1 MSKKKQKLLNPNNTL
16 IDAKLKIIVN
26 QTITKNEFQNNF
38 GILLPKKYTSE
49 RAKIT
54 KIYTSAKNR
63 TQIAK
68 NSPIA
73 KNIILWIMYQVEYSQ
88 DYLYFDK
95 NLFMSENNIKS
106 VKTVNAALTQLIDN
120 KILAKT
126 NIRDYYFFN
135 PAYFYCGSREKS
147 YPDNVEIYKPKSE

>member
-1 MSKKKQKLLNPNNTL
+1 
-16 IDAKLKIIVN
+16 
-26 QTITKNEFQNNF
+26 
-38 GILLPKKYTSE
+38 
-49 RAKIT
+49 
-54 KIYTSAKNR
+54 
-63 TQIAK
+63 
-68 NSPIA
+68 
-73 KNIILWIMYQVEYSQ
+73 MYQVEYSQ

-126 NIRDYYFFN
+126 NIKDYYFFN

-147 YPDNVEIYKPKSE
+147 YPDNVEIYKPKSEQ